1 MVPLPLGGRL
11 FVSSII
17 TQIGRENKFSV
28 KIRVSRTVEDAGP
41 YKERSN
47 FLMRTVEDAGPY
59 KERSNFLMRT
69 VEDAGPYN
77 L

>member
-1 MVPLPLGGRL
+1 MFAPARTRL
-11 FVSSII
+11 FVSPII

-59 KERSNFLMRT
+59 KWT